1 MLLNCE
7 TQIGF
12 INFILNSTSHH
23 TKNTVQRQHTSSCF
37 IQEMI
42 DSKIEDDTLSSH
54 CFSLSLFLNMALSS
68 SKPNSA
74 GATAASS
81 QVPNLGTIL
90 RHFIGLDLTIEL
102 KNGRIYRG
110 QLQEADDYMNL
121 VIRKIENENEHSHQ
135 MQRQNMHQ
143 DRQQNDNHHDND
155 IDFLMIH
162 IRGPSIRYIHFPANA
177 DLPRLVKLG
186 LDRVKTAKDKYERG
200 KRKERS

>member
-1 MLLNCE
+1 
-7 TQIGF
+7 
-12 INFILNSTSHH
+12 
-23 TKNTVQRQHTSSCF
+23 
-37 IQEMI
+37 
-42 DSKIEDDTLSSH
+42 
-54 CFSLSLFLNMALSS
+54 MAFSS

-74 GATAASS
+74 GATAAGSAASS
-81 QVPNLGTIL
+81 EVPNLGTIL

-121 VIRKIENENEHSHQ
+121 VIRKIDKENENDHSHQ
-135 MQRQNMHQ
+135 MQKQNMHQ

-155 IDFLMIH
+155 IDFLMVH

-200 KRKERS
+200 KRFSFSFCQCLKFSEFLSIPFKIYVSSLHNSNRRRLAAVRFIQSCVIVVRITSGSPPHY

>member
-1 MLLNCE
+1 
-7 TQIGF
+7 
-12 INFILNSTSHH
+12 
-23 TKNTVQRQHTSSCF
+23 
-37 IQEMI
+37 
-42 DSKIEDDTLSSH
+42 
-54 CFSLSLFLNMALSS
+54 MALSS

-200 KRKERS
+200 KRKERSWSPTTWMRTKSRMITSTNANVCECEYDVHIDKTEELKDISSWN